1 MPRILH
7 RSLDQRN
14 WYMRAVH
21 IAIYLS
27 ILILRPEHIKKKKL
41 FLIVLTFFYVPSNV
55 KFELSTY

>member
-27 ILILRPEHIKKKKL
+27 ILILRPEHIKKKRER
-41 FLIVLTFFYVPSNV
+41 FLIVLT
-55 KFELSTY
+55 